1 MAKIL
6 VVAELGGG
14 ALKKTTHSAITF
26 ARAAAEGTGG
36 SFDILAIGKGAEAVA
51 SQLAGF
57 GAGTVLVAD
66 DAYLADYVGE
76 RFSPTVAAAARAGG
90 YDVVALTASSFGK
103 DLGPRV
109 AARLEAGLASDIA
122 RVEVEGG
129 KLAFKRPMYAGNA
142 IATMSVGTAVSVV
155 TVRQAEFSAAASS
168 GGSSAIVRVPV
179 EKQSSAE
186 RVEFVAFE
194 ESVKSARPEL
204 TEASTVVSGGRA
216 LKSAD
221 GFKTVLEPLVDA
233 FGAAMGASR
242 AACDAGYVPNDLQV
256 GQTGKVVAPK
266 LYVAVGISGAIQHL
280 AGMKNS
286 KVIVAVN
293 KDPEAPIFQVA
304 DYGLVADLF
313 KSVPELTDAVKKARA
328 DG

>member
-26 ARAAAEGTGG
+26 ARTAAQGTGG
-36 SFDILAIGKGAEAVA
+36 SFDILAIGKGAEGAA
-51 SQLAGF
+51 AHLNGY
-57 GAGTVLVAD
+57 GAGSVLVAD
-66 DAYLADYVGE
+66 DAYLANYVGE
-76 RFSPTVAAAARAGG
+76 RFSPTVAAVAKSGG
-90 YDVVALTASSFGK
+90 YDVVVITASAFGK
-103 DLGPRV
+103 DLAPRV
-109 AARLEAGLASDIA
+109 AARLDAGLASDIA
-122 RVEVEGG
+122 RVETDGG
-129 KLAFKRPMYAGNA
+129 KLSYKRPMYAGNA
-142 IATMSVGTAVSVV
+142 IATMTVNTSIQVV
-155 TVRQAEFSAAASS
+155 TVRQAEFEAAAPS
-168 GGSSAIVRVPV
+168 GSTSPVTKVGV
-179 EKQSSAE
+179 EKQASGDK
-186 RVEFVAFE
+186 VEFVAFE

-216 LKSAD
+216 LKSAE

-286 KVIVAVN
+286 KVIVAIN

-313 KSVPELTDAVKKARA
+313 KAVPELADAVKKAKSEA
-328 DG
+328 

>member
-51 SQLAGF
+51 PQLSGF

-90 YDVVALTASSFGK
+90 YDVVAITASSYGK
-103 DLGPRV
+103 DLAPRV
-109 AARLEAGLASDIA
+109 AARLEAGVASDIA

-142 IATMSVGTAVSVV
+142 IATMTVGTAVSVV
-155 TVRQAEFSAAASS
+155 TVRQAEFSAAAPS
-168 GGSSAIVRVPV
+168 GGSSAVAKVAV
-179 EKQSSAE
+179 EKQPSAE

-204 TEASTVVSGGRA
+204 SEAGTVVSGGRA

-313 KSVPELTDAVKKARA
+313 KAVPELTDAVKKARA
-328 DG
+328 DA